1 MSWEV
6 EWTPSG
12 IASLHQIHWLD
23 AGRVDAAVQRF
34 AATGEGIVRRVP
46 ADHAGVIRLRVGRY
60 RVLATLDS
68 WNGVMCVWW
77 VYGV

>member
-6 EWTPSG
+6 ECAPSG

-34 AATGEGIVRRVP
+34 AATGEGVVRRVP
-46 ADHAGVIRLRVGRY
+46 TDHAGVMRLRVGRY
-60 RVLATLDS
+60 RVLATLDP
-68 WNGVMCVWW
+68 WDGVMRVWY
-77 VYGV
+77 VYPT